1 MEGEKSFFLPVPAA
15 CDGLRADEAL
25 QALLGMSNR
34 QIRTLKRTKGI
45 FLDGAPV
52 YANCV
57 VRAGQVLG
65 AVCESPYD
73 QGIVPQA
80 GPLRVLYADEDLLLV
95 DKPAPMAT
103 LPTRGKPLG
112 TLANL
117 VAAYEGRTPFL
128 FRPVNRLDRGT
139 SGIVVAAR
147 HALAQKRQI
156 ESLHTP
162 AFLRE
167 YLAVCEGIVQ
177 ADGGRIC
184 APIGREAGSGLRR
197 CVRPDGSPSQTE
209 FRVLFRFKET
219 RRTLLSLRLQTGR
232 THQIRVHLAHIGH
245 PVTGDALYGAP
256 CPLLPDRFA
265 LHAWRAALT
274 QPFTGARIDV
284 RAPLPEG
291 FAALAHRRG
300 EGTL

>member
-1 MEGEKSFFLPVPAA
+1 
-15 CDGLRADEAL
+15 
-25 QALLGMSNR
+25 MSNR

-73 QGIVPQA
+73 QGHRPA
-80 GPLRVLYADEDLLLV
+80 GGPLRVLYADEDLLLV

-147 HALAQKRQI
+147 HALAQKRLM
-156 ESLHTP
+156 ESLHHARLP
-162 AFLRE
+162 AGVPRRLRGDRAGRRRAH
-167 YLAVCEGIVQ
+167 LRAHRPGGGVGPAPLRPPGRQPQPDGVP
-177 ADGGRIC
+177 ASFFALRKRGGRFF
-184 APIGREAGSGLRR
+184 R
-197 CVRPDGSPSQTE
+197 CVCR
-209 FRVLFRFKET
+209 
-219 RRTLLSLRLQTGR
+219 
-232 THQIRVHLAHIGH
+232 
-245 PVTGDALYGAP
+245 
-256 CPLLPDRFA
+256 
-265 LHAWRAALT
+265 RAART
-274 QPFTGARIDV
+274 RSACTWRTSATP
-284 RAPLPEG
+284 
-291 FAALAHRRG
+291 
-300 EGTL
+300 

>member
-147 HALAQKRQI
+147 HALAQK
-156 ESLHTP
+156 
-162 AFLRE
+162 
-167 YLAVCEGIVQ
+167 
-177 ADGGRIC
+177 
-184 APIGREAGSGLRR
+184 
-197 CVRPDGSPSQTE
+197 
-209 FRVLFRFKET
+209 
-219 RRTLLSLRLQTGR
+219 LSL
-232 THQIRVHLAHIGH
+232 IHI
-245 PVTGDALYGAP
+245 
-256 CPLLPDRFA
+256 
-265 LHAWRAALT
+265 
-274 QPFTGARIDV
+274 
-284 RAPLPEG
+284 
-291 FAALAHRRG
+291 
-300 EGTL
+300 

>member
-1 MEGEKSFFLPVPAA
+1 M
-15 CDGLRADEAL
+15 
-25 QALLGMSNR
+25 
-34 QIRTLKRTKGI
+34 
-45 FLDGAPV
+45 
-52 YANCV
+52 
-57 VRAGQVLG
+57 RAGQVLG

-147 HALAQKRQI
+147 HALAQKRLM

-177 ADGGRIC
+177 EDGGRIC

-291 FAALAHRRG
+291 FAALAHQCG
-300 EGTL
+300 EGVL